1 MRTTARATALPRAYG
16 RHTRHLQYA
25 DWRLHL
31 YFRCPEGAGVH
42 DRVLARY
49 KGNMGR
55 VRAGLQYEFVKL
67 TAFPGLP
74 TGAGTPNQGLAPNNN
89 IAFFSFRYYPF
100 N

>member
-1 MRTTARATALPRAYG
+1 
-16 RHTRHLQYA
+16 
-25 DWRLHL
+25 
-31 YFRCPEGAGVH
+31 
-42 DRVLARY
+42 
-49 KGNMGR
+49 MGR
-55 VRAGLQYEFVKL
+55 VRACLQFEFVKL